1 MMIDVESMRRWA
13 GVLTAK
19 TRLDVESL
27 QDALVS
33 SDFVGALL
41 DFRRVHLVKAVDG
54 TEVRIS
60 SELTLQMVRYLSMI
74 RQQPAWDTTRTAREV
89 WHLLGKGEEVE
100 GVTVPALTGRAVT
113 MDRVVAQ
120 QVVDEVLEEERVRER
135 DWRSAVYQAQ
145 RRAAAAA

>member
-1 MMIDVESMRRWA
+1 MGIDLESIRRWA

-27 QDALVS
+27 QDALVG

-41 DFRRVHLVKAVDG
+41 DYRRVHLIRAVDG
-54 TEVRIS
+54 TEVRVS

-74 RQQPAWDTTRTAREV
+74 RQQPAWDATLTAREV
-89 WHLLGKGEEVE
+89 WGALGQGEEVE
-100 GVTVPALTGRAVT
+100 GVTVPVLTGHALQ

-120 QVVDEVLEEERVRER
+120 QVVDETLEEERVRER
-135 DWRSAVYQAQ
+135 DWRAEVYRQQ
-145 RRAAAAA
+145 REARK